1 MPKLYEDLDE
11 DSANEIQLL
20 DDEIQKIKNV
30 LVSKFSNLNLPH
42 VIPLAERVCI
52 MYDGQV
58 SDKSSLKRI
67 FNTNLGY
74 SRVPFP
80 MVPKDAKDPSKVVLN
95 L

>member
-1 MPKLYEDLDE
+1 
-11 DSANEIQLL
+11 
-20 DDEIQKIKNV
+20 
-30 LVSKFSNLNLPH
+30 
-42 VIPLAERVCI
+42 

-80 MVPKDAKDPSKVVLN
+80 MVPVDKTGENVVLN
-95 L
+95 LEARFFWEDIPFGLVILKDIGEMAGITTPEIDKMIMFH